1 MFMTYDWAVYFCF
14 LAGYPGKPVG
24 WKDGAF
30 LFGPKWGGGRQK
42 YWYVQGSTN
51 TPPPLPFLD
60 ARRGG
65 RVIPAGGKIGP
76 AGGLLREGGGGVAGW
91 RIRLFGRAW
100 EWFSD
105 LPACLCACLGAQNRD
120 LGRGLVPGPWGGL
133 SACLPGQLVWHVRR
147 TAGGARGRRWR
158 VACRFRGAAAA
169 LCWGREG
176 AGKVYDMGGWGS
188 GSWAG
193 QVDFTCFFTAALVL
207 FPVSSCSLGGNH
219 RGRSLFPFPFPRPVR
234 SQCDVSR
241 DRPGLGRRGQCPAA
255 LSLRACP
262 SSDTVSLPC
271 CPRRSV
277 M

>member
-1 MFMTYDWAVYFCF
+1 MFFGLGTWENRWDGKTERFC
-14 LAGYPGKPVG
+14 LGQN
-24 WKDGAF
+24 
-30 LFGPKWGGGRQK
+30 GGGRQK

-120 LGRGLVPGPWGGL
+120 LGRGFAPGPWGGL

-147 TAGGARGRRWR
+147 TAGGARG
-158 VACRFRGAAAA
+158 G
-169 LCWGREG
+169 G
-176 AGKVYDMGGWGS
+176 GGWLAVFG
-188 GSWAG
+188 GLLLLCVGGGRAREKCMTWVG
-193 QVDFTCFFTAALVL
+193 GDLDLGLVRWISRVFL
-207 FPVSSCSLGGNH
+207 LLLWSCSLCLAVLWEVITAVDH
-219 RGRSLFPFPFPRPVR
+219 CSRSRSL
-234 SQCDVSR
+234 
-241 DRPGLGRRGQCPAA
+241 DR
-255 LSLRACP
+255 
-262 SSDTVSLPC
+262 
-271 CPRRSV
+271 
-277 M
+277 